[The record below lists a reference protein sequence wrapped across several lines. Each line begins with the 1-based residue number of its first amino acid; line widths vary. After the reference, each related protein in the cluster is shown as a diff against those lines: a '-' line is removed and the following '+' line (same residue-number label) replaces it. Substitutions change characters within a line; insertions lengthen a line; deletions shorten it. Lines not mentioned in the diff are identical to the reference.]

1 MLAQKTCWIPFAS
14 ENRSAQETSS
24 HHFSKRC
31 SRIRNQICSLC
42 GFYHVCNALTLNQ
55 INSYVY
61 RIFLYENWLVVEEM
75 IARTVRSFHL
85 ILRVFFST
93 MHLAD
98 RRRQSGSLFLQ
109 LCMQKISIWLTVAA
123 SVVWPCVWTICSLSV
138 CHTLHMLLMPYHS
151 MYIYIYIYIWHT
163 FSRCPRNGESRVD

>member
-1 MLAQKTCWIPFAS
+1 VPYITLVKGYIP
-14 ENRSAQETSS
+14 
-24 HHFSKRC
+24 
-31 SRIRNQICSLC
+31 
-42 GFYHVCNALTLNQ
+42 
-55 INSYVY
+55 
-61 RIFLYENWLVVEEM
+61 IFLFPLHSFVYCW
-75 IARTVRSFHL
+75 SFHL